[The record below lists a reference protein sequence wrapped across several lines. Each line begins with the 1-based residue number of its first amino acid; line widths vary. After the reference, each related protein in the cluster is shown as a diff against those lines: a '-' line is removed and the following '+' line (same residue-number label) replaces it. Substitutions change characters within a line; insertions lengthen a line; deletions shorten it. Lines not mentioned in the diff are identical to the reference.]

1 MLLDGAKNETTSF
14 LAGILVRAPARTYKN
29 SQNNIMSDQIIS
41 VFNVV
46 RILGIATISFFV
58 AILITPIWSKIL
70 FKYFKPGKEI
80 ERPKNTFWGPTP
92 IFNALHKDKAGTP
105 TMGGVIVWLTV
116 AVITLVVWIF
126 SHYFDGFWSRWNF
139 LSRGQTFLPLGVL
152 IMAALLGMADD
163 ILGIFKKGGIRWH
176 RRLLLHLL
184 VAAVGAWW
192 FYFKLDWDIINIPFL
207 GDFAIG
213 LWYIPI
219 FLFVIVA
226 TAFSA
231 NETDGLDGLVGGVF
245 LTSFMALG
253 AIAFVQGRTDLVI
266 FIAAI
271 IGALV
276 AFLWFNIYPAKFF
289 MGDTGVMALG
299 FVLGVVAMLT
309 NTFLLLPI
317 IGIVMVIETLS
328 VVVQTISKKIRKKKI
343 FLSTPI
349 HHHFEA
355 LGWPETQVTM
365 RFWVIS
371 AIGAILGI
379 IIFLADSKIPPLNVF
394 F

>member
-1 MLLDGAKNETTSF
+1 MEVTS
-14 LAGILVRAPARTYKN
+14 
-29 SQNNIMSDQIIS
+29 QIFT

-46 RILGIATISFFV
+46 RILSAAAVSFFA

-70 FKYFKPGKEI
+70 FKYFRPGKTVVREGDS
-80 ERPKNTFWGPTP
+80 FWGNTP
-92 IFNALHKDKAGTP
+92 VFNQLHKKKEGTP
-105 TMGGVIVWLTV
+105 TMGGVIIWFTV
-116 AVITLVVWIF
+116 AVITLVFWYF
-126 SHYFDGFWSRWNF
+126 SRAFNGFWSDLNF
-139 LSRGQTFLPLGVL
+139 LSRGQTFLPFGFL
-152 IMAALLGMADD
+152 IVAALVGMGDD
-163 ILGIFKKGGIRWH
+163 ILGIFKRGGLKLQRKI
-176 RRLLLHLL
+176 LLYLI

-192 FYFKLDWDIINIPFL
+192 FFFKLDWNVINIPFL
-207 GDFAIG
+207 GDFAVGI
-213 LWYIPI
+213 WYIPI
-219 FLFVIVA
+219 FIFVIVA

-231 NETDGLDGLVGGVF
+231 NETDGLDGLAGGVF
-245 LTSFMALG
+245 LTSFAALG
-253 AIAFVQGRTDLVI
+253 AIAFVQGRMDLVV
-266 FIAAI
+266 FISAI

-317 IGIVMVIETLS
+317 IGIVMVIESLS
-328 VVVQTISKKIRKKKI
+328 VIVQTISKKVRKKKI

-365 RFWVIS
+365 RFWMIS

-379 IIFLADSKIPPLNVF
+379 IIFLADSKIPPLYVF
-394 F
+394 RNIF